1 MTTPGDA
8 AAGSADPWVRF
19 LAALETG
26 CGTCGGTGKT
36 VREEWRLWHRQADE
50 LVRVAQAARR
60 AADLNPDTTAYQ
72 HVPHGPGGHGPGG
85 QAPGGQAP
93 GGQAPGGQAPGG
105 QGPAGPAAEP
115 SIVAAIDRAIDDH
128 MKARPQGPEEE
139 TCRACRGCGTLL
151 TAAGHHLADLLAR
164 HGFVREK

>member
-8 AAGSADPWVRF
+8 AAGPADPWARF

-36 VREEWRLWHRQADE
+36 VREQWRMWHRQADE

-72 HVPHGPGGHGPGG
+72 SVPHGPGE
-85 QAPGGQAP
+85 
-93 GGQAPGGQAPGG
+93 
-105 QGPAGPAAEP
+105 QGPAGPPAEP

-139 TCRACRGCGTLL
+139 TCQACHGCGTLL
-151 TAAGHHLADLLAR
+151 TATGRHLADLLAR
-164 HGFVREK
+164 HGFVRER